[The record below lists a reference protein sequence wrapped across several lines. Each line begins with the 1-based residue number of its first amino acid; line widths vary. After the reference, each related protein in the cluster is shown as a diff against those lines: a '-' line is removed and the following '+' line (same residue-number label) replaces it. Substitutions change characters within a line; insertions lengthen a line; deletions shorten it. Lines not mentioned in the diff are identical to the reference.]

1 VTSLCDSPQAERS
14 IIYIDETLFLD
25 TDKGYIKNITTNLY
39 TEINGTAANLMLYLL
54 QQRNTLVSRESIL
67 ENVFIKNG
75 ARPTH
80 ANLNQYIS
88 FLRKA
93 IHQTGYEDD
102 VIITVPRMGFRIKEC
117 HALPPAAPEA
127 SPQRQEIAQAR
138 SVTRTKN
145 NYLSK
150 KTFLFFVIAACVALL
165 ASIIILCIEEADTR
179 NNALEITFTY
189 EQCRVYFIDYQNSN
203 TSNSPKERK
212 IFDDIKRE
220 LNCASPKDIYFYT
233 HENDD
238 IALKWRFYSICE
250 KSSGYY
256 HCNSFYYGDE
266 V

>member
-25 TDKGYIKNITTNLY
+25 TAKGYIKNITTDLY
-39 TEINGTAANLMLYLL
+39 TEINGTAANLLLYLL

-102 VIITVPRMGFRIKEC
+102 IIITVPRMGFRIKEC
-117 HALPPAAPEA
+117 HALPPPEQA
-127 SPQRQEIAQAR
+127 SPRYLELAE
-138 SVTRTKN
+138 TKPAIRIKKN
-145 NYLSK
+145 HLSK
-150 KTFLFFVIAACVALL
+150 KVFLFFVIVVSTTTLL
-165 ASIIILCIEEADTR
+165 ASIFFLSTGETENR
-179 NNALEITFTY
+179 NNSLEVTFTY
-189 EQCRVYFIDYQNSN
+189 QQCRAYFIDYQNSIAGN
-203 TSNSPKERK
+203 VPKERK
-212 IFDDIKRE
+212 MFDDIKRE
-220 LNCASPKDIYFYT
+220 LDCASPKDIYFYI
-233 HENDD
+233 HENDE

>member
-1 VTSLCDSPQAERS
+1 MTSLCDSPQAEQPV
-14 IIYIDETLFLD
+14 IYIDEALILD
-25 TDKGYIKNITTNLY
+25 TAKGYIKNTATNLY
-39 TEINGTAANLMLYLL
+39 TEINGTAANLLLYLL

-102 VIITVPRMGFRIKEC
+102 VIITVPRMGFRIKEY
-117 HALPPAAPEA
+117 HALPPPIQQPPQKSVACVPESRHRIKTAPTLKKT
-127 SPQRQEIAQAR
+127 SLILGIAVITVVLT
-138 SVTRTKN
+138 SLF
-145 NYLSK
+145 YLSLRELHPHIN
-150 KTFLFFVIAACVALL
+150 T
-165 ASIIILCIEEADTR
+165 
-179 NNALEITFTY
+179 LEVTFTY
-189 EQCRVYFIDYQNSN
+189 QQCRAYFIDYQNSVAGN
-203 TSNSPKERK
+203 VPTERK
-212 IFDDIKRE
+212 MFDDIKRG
-220 LNCASPKDIYFYT
+220 LDCASPKDIYFYI
-233 HENDD
+233 HENNG

-250 KSSGYY
+250 KTSGYY